1 MFTKFVFYQSTA
13 ISLKRLLLW
22 QQTKIQTCFEETV
35 LYAIAWQII
44 ADPGAKRK
52 ELLHDPEFSL
62 CFVTT
67 QREQQRWMGEGSS
80 CVRSA

>member
-13 ISLKRLLLW
+13 ISLKRLLFW

-52 ELLHDPEFSL
+52 ELL
-62 CFVTT
+62 
-67 QREQQRWMGEGSS
+67 SS
-80 CVRSA
+80 P